1 MLWLILLLE
10 NDLFILLFVKNLNT
24 TDGQNKKF
32 TNLKRILG
40 GTEAVR
46 ARQAAVVCWWWL
58 AASSLLLSA
67 LETEFWHAATHA
79 LPAYRSQIK
88 GCVAVYA
95 VTHTSAVSCEL
106 TYACTNASTSR
117 STCCCCSY
125 HPFDQDQDTP
135 AIQAWSSKLRPRQFC
150 FFASQPGTESI
161 MQWCKDLLL
170 PATTDHPQFL
180 TVTSFRF

>member
-58 AASSLLLSA
+58 AASSLLLSV

-79 LPAYRSQIK
+79 LP
-88 GCVAVYA
+88 GN
-95 VTHTSAVSCEL
+95 H
-106 TYACTNASTSR
+106 ASTQRIDLSLDVLLLQLASVWPR
-117 STCCCCSY
+117 PR
-125 HPFDQDQDTP
+125 HAR
-135 AIQAWSSKLRPRQFC
+135 AIQAWSSKSRTRQFC
-150 FFASQPGTESI
+150 FFAKPARNWKHHAM
-161 MQWCKDLLL
+161 MQE
-170 PATTDHPQFL
+170 P
-180 TVTSFRF
+180 TSHHWPSS